1 VAFIIFYS
9 EIQYAGFC
17 SKQYIS
23 VHIAAPEAETLEQ
36 VLHPSNHTL
45 HDDETV
51 LVAEEQESSSPQFV
65 FGLKLF
71 PGLYWHPAGG
81 AA

>member
-1 VAFIIFYS
+1 
-9 EIQYAGFC
+9 
-17 SKQYIS
+17 
-23 VHIAAPEAETLEQ
+23 

-65 FGLKLF
+65 FGLKSF
-71 PGLYWHPAGG
+71 PGLYSQPAGG
-81 AA
+81 LA